1 MAENNIPVV
10 KNQSYPIFITAQ
22 GTQGE
27 GIGKVDGFTVF
38 VKNAVAGD
46 ELRVKILKVNKSYA
60 FAKIESILTPSP
72 ARVVPTCGAFVRCG
86 GCNLMHIRYE
96 QQLKIKTQR
105 VRDALE
111 RIGGF
116 HAVKVAD
123 TIGMEDPYRYRN
135 KMQFPVGRGRDGA
148 LVTGF
153 FAPRSHT
160 IVPVDDCL
168 TGAEGFSA
176 VTDAVKEFMQLY
188 QIAPYDEKTHKGV
201 IRHVFV
207 RSNSAGEMMAVIV
220 ANALRLERTDRLVS
234 LLRERVCG
242 LIGVIHNIN
251 MEKTNLILGKNNVTL
266 WGADTL
272 SDTLGGLRFEISPHS
287 FYQVN
292 HQQTEVLYE
301 TALDYAGL
309 REEETVFDLYCGI
322 GTISLFLAKQA
333 KKVIGIEIVPEAVED
348 ARRNASVNGIGN
360 AHFHCGAAE
369 AVVPQLYHAGERADV
384 VVIDPPR
391 KGADEVT
398 LSTILKMEPKRI
410 VYVSCNPETLARD
423 AKFLCESGEYCVKQ
437 VQPVD
442 MFPHTAHV
450 ETVVLLSK
458 LNAKQHIEVELNL
471 DELDLTSAESK
482 ATYDEIKAYVL
493 ERHGLKVSSLY
504 ISQVKRKCGLD
515 VGHNY
520 NLSKKE
526 DAKVPQ
532 CPPEKEAAIMEALK
546 HFHMI

>member
-10 KNQSYPIFITAQ
+10 KNQTYPISITAQ

-72 ARVVPTCGAFVRCG
+72 ARVVPTCGAFARCG

-450 ETVVLLSK
+450 ETVVLLS
-458 LNAKQHIEVELNL
+458 QT
-471 DELDLTSAESK
+471 DS
-482 ATYDEIKAYVL
+482 
-493 ERHGLKVSSLY
+493 
-504 ISQVKRKCGLD
+504 
-515 VGHNY
+515 
-520 NLSKKE
+520 
-526 DAKVPQ
+526 
-532 CPPEKEAAIMEALK
+532 
-546 HFHMI
+546 F